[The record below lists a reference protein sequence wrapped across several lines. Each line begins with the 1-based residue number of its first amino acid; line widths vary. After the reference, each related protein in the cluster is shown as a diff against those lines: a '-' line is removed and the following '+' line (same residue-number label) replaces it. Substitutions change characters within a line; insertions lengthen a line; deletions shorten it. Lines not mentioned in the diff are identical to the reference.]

1 MELEQR
7 HLEQIGEYVKS
18 HFAEWM
24 SASDPAR
31 NRTDPLLLE
40 RMVRV
45 EEELKAQRDLMQQ
58 GFNAV
63 DKRFEDLIHYMDKR
77 FDAVDR
83 RFESMDKRFE
93 SMDKRFESMDKRFE
107 SMEKRFSSLQW
118 LIGIGISLIAVLMTV
133 YEFIR

>member
-1 MELEQR
+1 MSAQSGAMELEQR

-58 GFNAV
+58 GFNAI

-77 FDAVDR
+77 F
-83 RFESMDKRFE
+83 ESI
-93 SMDKRFESMDKRFE
+93 
-107 SMEKRFSSLQW
+107 EKRFSSLQW
-118 LIGIGISLIAVLMTV
+118 LIGIGITLIAVLMAAF
-133 YEFIR
+133 EFIR